1 MIKMSIIK
9 KFNQFFLKKPELRIL
24 WQEAQELT
32 LIFGKILYTL
42 KKSKLNNSKLYYYEE
57 I

>member
-32 LIFGKILYTL
+32 LIFGKILSTL
-42 KKSKLNNSKLYYYEE
+42 RKKLNN
-57 I
+57 

>member
-1 MIKMSIIK
+1 MSIIK